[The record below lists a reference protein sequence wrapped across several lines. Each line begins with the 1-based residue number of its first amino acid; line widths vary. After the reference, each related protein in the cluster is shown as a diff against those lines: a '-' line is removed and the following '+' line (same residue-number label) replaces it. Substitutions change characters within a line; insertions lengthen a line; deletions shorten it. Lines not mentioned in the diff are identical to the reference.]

1 MSLSGRG
8 GDVIFEDISW
18 ERERGRT
25 WGNGEWKEVR
35 WKKQQRRL
43 SGKLKKKKKCLW
55 LCLCVPVHVDA
66 CWLTAPWGLCV
77 FVLLL
82 HRSGRMLDPLS
93 EVLCLAS
100 LLLSLGPTN
109 SPLCRGGRKR
119 EEWRRYVKTQMGDQE
134 RERERR
140 KEDFRSYVMWACT
153 AVLPKA
159 ISPNSNQHRHNKNT
173 PAPREM
179 YSLGYEHTTFL
190 KGLFEKPDTIMIVFS
205 SSNVWGWGE
214 IKRDERDVSNG
225 RKWWFLDGRVYHA
238 LSITDRIAGS
248 LECRVSVCNK
258 VTFLFHWQLM
268 KTDPHCQIYALHLL
282 TQVLY
287 DRERRAAHNNKIQ
300 AEGKWEAGKY
310 FTVQFAES
318 IQGKAGRRQQH
329 YWRQGITL
337 CSFSVQTTRGQLL
350 SGTIVS

>member
-1 MSLSGRG
+1 MFVTLSVCACACGCMLTHGSLGAVCVCAVAPQVGADVGSSQWGPVSGEPSSVSGPHKQSSLQGREKEG
-8 GDVIFEDISW
+8 GMAQIREDTD
-18 ERERGRT
+18 G
-25 WGNGEWKEVR
+25 
-35 WKKQQRRL
+35 
-43 SGKLKKKKKCLW
+43 
-55 LCLCVPVHVDA
+55 
-66 CWLTAPWGLCV
+66 
-77 FVLLL
+77 
-82 HRSGRMLDPLS
+82 RSG
-93 EVLCLAS
+93 
-100 LLLSLGPTN
+100 
-109 SPLCRGGRKR
+109 
-119 EEWRRYVKTQMGDQE
+119 E

>member
-1 MSLSGRG
+1 MWMHVDSRLPGGCVCLCCCSTGRG
-8 GDVIFEDISW
+8 GCWILSVRSCVWRAFFCLWAPQTVLSAGEG
-18 ERERGRT
+18 ERGRNGADT
-25 WGNGEWKEVR
+25 WRHR
-35 WKKQQRRL
+35 WEIRR
-43 SGKLKKKKKCLW
+43 
-55 LCLCVPVHVDA
+55 
-66 CWLTAPWGLCV
+66 
-77 FVLLL
+77 
-82 HRSGRMLDPLS
+82 
-93 EVLCLAS
+93 
-100 LLLSLGPTN
+100 
-109 SPLCRGGRKR
+109 
-119 EEWRRYVKTQMGDQE
+119 E

-190 KGLFEKPDTIMIVFS
+190 KALFEKPDTIMIVFS

-258 VTFLFHWQLM
+258 VIFLFHWQLM